1 MYEMESKQGFNFP
14 SLRFEFFEKENIL
27 AIGLDDGCLAIFDL
41 KSKLKKS
48 NFDKKDP
55 ILFLDWDHHSPD
67 YLLLGHK
74 NGEIL
79 LVDSDKMVLL
89 QAFEKMAT
97 GIIFIICFPNNNI
110 KFLIGISALAWI
122 KGIPGGFLTTTEKLS
137 TLKIWSVSGR
147 FFFFNFKFFILLLT
161 KSPTF
166 NFKNRIPTNS

>member
-1 MYEMESKQGFNFP
+1 M
-14 SLRFEFFEKENIL
+14 
-27 AIGLDDGCLAIFDL
+27 AIGLDDGYLAICDV
-41 KSKLKKS
+41 KNKIKKS

-55 ILFLDWDHHSPD
+55 ILFLDWDHHSPN

-79 LVDSDKMVLL
+79 LVDTDKMVLL

-97 GIIFIICFPNNNI
+97 GILSFYRKTNI
-110 KFLIGISALAWI
+110 KFSIGISALAWI

-147 FFFFNFKFFILLLT
+147 YFFLNFNFFISFLT